1 MVPNPLS
8 SKSLVAAHSI
18 FVAILFI
25 FYPNSPSKKAPQ
37 QFEWPLLFQTMAKGH
52 PKRSVKEPRY
62 FQWGRGNCPNVELQE
77 LHSNPQHAG
86 RGSSVHRE
94 IAHCQLASAH
104 RVPKQH
110 VSMRQH
116 PYMHNCLPSR
126 STPQLLQSLLPEGTW
141 PVGQRLILGFGLPGP
156 CFVRTL
162 NSCLAWTIEL
172 FSNFIYLFIL
182 IQTLKRISF
191 KKQLKLEVHQAL
203 GYLYSASQLGKISF
217 QNGSFLGN
225 LLYDPSL

>member
-1 MVPNPLS
+1 MSGLYCFRPWPRDTLRGLLRN
-8 SKSLVAAHSI
+8 H
-18 FVAILFI
+18 AILSEAEETARTWNCRNFTATLNMQAEGLQ
-25 FYPNSPSKKAPQ
+25 FTGKLHTASLQVHTASQNSTFPWDS
-37 QFEWPLLFQTMAKGH
+37 THTCIVVCH
-52 PKRSVKEPRY
+52 PD
-62 FQWGRGNCPNVELQE
+62 QH
-77 LHSNPQHAG
+77 HSF
-86 RGSSVHRE
+86 
-94 IAHCQLASAH
+94 C
-104 RVPKQH
+104 
-110 VSMRQH
+110 
-116 PYMHNCLPSR
+116 
-126 STPQLLQSLLPEGTW
+126 SLLPEGTW
-141 PVGQRLILGFGLPGP
+141 PMGQHLILALGLPGP